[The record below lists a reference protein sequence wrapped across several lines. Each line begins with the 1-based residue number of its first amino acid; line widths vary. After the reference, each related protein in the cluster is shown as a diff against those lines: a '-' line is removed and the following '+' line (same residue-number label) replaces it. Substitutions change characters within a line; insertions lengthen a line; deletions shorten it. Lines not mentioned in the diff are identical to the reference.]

1 MCIDSSANRG
11 GERSMQEGLEREGIP
26 SFFDRNLQ
34 EYITKT
40 TKHFEKCGTRTLR
53 YVDLASLVDLQGLFF
68 F

>member
-1 MCIDSSANRG
+1 
-11 GERSMQEGLEREGIP
+11 MQEGLEREGIP
-26 SFFDRNLQ
+26 SFFDRILQ

-53 YVDLASLVDLQGLFF
+53 YVDLASLVDLRGLFF

>member
-34 EYITKT
+34 DILPKLQNIL
-40 TKHFEKCGTRTLR
+40 KNAVLVR
-53 YVDLASLVDLQGLFF
+53 YVT
-68 F
+68 